1 MQFENMA
8 AEEALEKVLATVGQ
22 PERLV
27 LCGDPEEL
35 HLLEEAAEY
44 NAASAEEILAASASI
59 DGAAWFAE
67 REAQVRE
74 DYADEDEDVFAE
86 IEGEWPGQLDANGI
100 TLNRDILTDEL
111 LPSVAVARLKVNT
124 AWEIP
129 AHFKFGGWN
138 ECPDPDVQCAVWKY
152 WQEKYGAHIV
162 GLSNDVIE
170 AVVERPPTTQD
181 EAMQLAWQ
189 QYWYCADVVDQ
200 GVETVANLAG
210 CLLNGKTWY
219 FWWD

>member
-1 MQFENMA
+1 MQFEQLP
-8 AEEALEKVLATVGQ
+8 AEEALDQVLKSVNQ

-35 HLLEEAAEY
+35 HLLEE
-44 NAASAEEILAASASI
+44 NAGYSTETVEEILAAAAGI
-59 DGAAWFAE
+59 DAAAWFAA
-67 REAQVRE
+67 REEEIRA

-111 LPSVAVARLKVNT
+111 LPAVAVARLQVNA

-138 ECPDPDVQCAVWKY
+138 ECPSAEVQCAVWKY

-162 GLSNDVIE
+162 GLSSDVIE
-170 AVVERPPTTQD
+170 AVVERPPTTQE